1 MKGIEKIYDEFYEID
16 VENHFEIIKFYEKNQ
31 MILDNKSN
39 FIDFEEFN
47 EHILILT
54 KYIIGLE
61 NLGRYTKTIQY
72 AEKNISLIENNIDK
86 FNVSF
91 SDFDTY
97 WSTLTSKGRGHYNN
111 KEYKTSIEIFEK
123 LCEWDNENDYL
134 KQWLEASKKGKR
146 NSLNKYFYLTA
157 FLFIFGELAFSDGF
171 LSKEIKLIMLKFGF
185 LFLLVAVVNEYF
197 WDKIIKWTKK

>member
-1 MKGIEKIYDEFYEID
+1 MP
-16 VENHFEIIKFYEKNQ
+16 
-31 MILDNKSN
+31 
-39 FIDFEEFN
+39 
-47 EHILILT
+47 
-54 KYIIGLE
+54 
-61 NLGRYTKTIQY
+61 
-72 AEKNISLIENNIDK
+72 
-86 FNVSF
+86 F

-97 WSTLTSKGRGHYNN
+97 WSTLTSKGRAHYNN

-157 FLFIFGELAFSDGF
+157 FIFIFGELAFSDGF
-171 LSKEIKLIMLKFGF
+171 LSKEIKLIMLKVGF
-185 LFLLVAVVNEYF
+185 LFLLVALVNEYF